1 MCTHLDLD
9 VEHRP
14 RVDLEPKRRLDV
26 VRQTLLVALLDRRPL
41 LLEARVVDVLEQ
53 ALELRQVLEE
63 SGLRDLQCLV
73 DEVTQAGVALQV
85 SLQ

>member
-1 MCTHLDLD
+1 MPTHLDLYI
-9 VEHRP
+9 EHRLS
-14 RVDLEPKRRLDV
+14 VDLEAKRVLDPC
-26 VRQTLLVALLDRRPL
+26 RETLLVALLDRRPL